1 MFYEIRIYRGNT
13 IMSYGVFADVNEG
26 IRFVLNRLHRV
37 IKKDIKNDIINCLD
51 EYCLINNYSYR
62 IEIVN

>member
-26 IRFVLNRLHRV
+26 IRFVLNRLHHV
-37 IKKDIKNDIINCLD
+37 IKKDIKKDIINCLD